1 MRLILIRH
9 GETNANLLMRWS
21 GSKDLE
27 ITNLTTAGKSQ
38 AQELGHWFKK
48 ENFIPTHVYVSPQK
62 RAQDTAH
69 LAGAHWNIPFI
80 TIDDLKETGAGI
92 FEGLTWNEIEAK
104 YPKQAEDFRDS
115 RDWSYVEESEQ
126 ENDRRDRANR
136 ILDLALSRHSA
147 DDIVVM
153 FCHAGIIQHTIS
165 CIFESPK
172 LWGIT
177 TKNTAIF
184 EFQLD
189 ANKWTDLSRE
199 RFNPTAW
206 RILRF
211 NEQPHLSQKPLR

>member
-1 MRLILIRH
+1 
-9 GETNANLLMRWS
+9 
-21 GSKDLE
+21 
-27 ITNLTTAGKSQ
+27 
-38 AQELGHWFKK
+38 
-48 ENFIPTHVYVSPQK
+48 VYVSPQK